1 MSMPGTVEESIV
13 RVVAER
19 GPLTGSE
26 LREALGS
33 AGFAHWKACMQSSR
47 LVVRRVGRRYLR
59 IDRKVEGYARLS
71 PSILREFLT
80 YSVVG
85 LAGDATAL
93 DARVQTLATR
103 IEEIGAMKFRLA
115 RRLVSDV
122 ALPLLES
129 AGAGPS
135 GPQYPH
141 GPSSEEAAPGSDE
154 DRFCVLI
161 AGDIVYGMAHDA
173 PRPEKSTGRMVRG
186 SDLDLVVIMDDAA
199 PEGLA
204 KRLDEGIYQQKYRY
218 LINPS
223 LREEVDYT
231 IKPLSKLTEQ
241 AAFAGIRDMVPCK
254 IIDEAALLYGSHRL
268 FAAAKGLLVEN
279 HVPERLVAME
289 QQATLLRDKAE
300 RHLLERSEE
309 FLAGEEL
316 YLFYTSEETDEFD

>member
-1 MSMPGTVEESIV
+1 MPGTVEESIV
-13 RVVAER
+13 RALEER

-80 YSVVG
+80 YSVIG
-85 LAGDATAL
+85 LAGDGAAL
-93 DARVQTLATR
+93 DARAQTLATR

-129 AGAGPS
+129 AGAESS
-135 GPQYPH
+135 GLRPH
-141 GPSSEEAAPGSDE
+141 GPGSEEAVPGSDE

-186 SDLDLVVIMDDAA
+186 SDLDLVVIMDDSA
-199 PEGLA
+199 PEELA
-204 KRLDEGIYQQKYRY
+204 KRLDDGIYQQKYRY

-231 IKPLSKLTEQ
+231 IKPLSKLTGQ
-241 AAFAGIRDMVPCK
+241 AAFEGIRDMVPCK
-254 IIDEAALLYGSHRL
+254 IIDESALLYGSRRL

-279 HVPERLVAME
+279 HVPEKLAAME
-289 QQATLLRDKAE
+289 REAALMRDKAE